1 MTVDAQRKLREA
13 TARRSGRGWYR
24 WDDPAYQFLMQSL
37 ERRMAALL
45 STLPA
50 AALGGPVLEIGCG
63 TGHWLRAFA
72 RWGAGGG
79 TVTGLDLLP
88 ERLRESRTLGPATGS
103 LVCGSASDLPFAT
116 GSFNLALQSMVFSSI
131 PDRLMRDA
139 AAREV
144 LRVLSPEGCLIWY
157 DFFVRRPGNRDVC
170 PMPRR
175 EVARLFPSCRVQLDR
190 VTLAPPITRA
200 LARHSKAACE
210 MMERMPF
217 LRTHYL
223 GIIRR
228 A

>member
-1 MTVDAQRKLREA
+1 VDAQRKLREA

-24 WDDPAYQFLMQSL
+24 WDDPAYQFLMQGL
-37 ERRMAALL
+37 ERRMAALIA
-45 STLPA
+45 TLPRA
-50 AALGGPVLEIGCG
+50 SLGGPVLEIGCG

-72 RWGAGGG
+72 KWGVGGG
-79 TVTGLDLLP
+79 LVTGLDLLP
-88 ERLRESRTLGPATGS
+88 ERLRESRTLGSTQAH

-116 GSFNLALQSMVFSSI
+116 GSISLALQSMVFSSI
-131 PDRLMRDA
+131 PDRLLRET

-144 LRVLSPEGCLIWY
+144 LRILSPEGCLIWY

-175 EVARLFPSCRVQLDR
+175 EVARLFPSCRVQLHR

-200 LARHSKAACE
+200 LARHSKSACHLL
-210 MMERMPF
+210 ERIPF
-217 LRTHYL
+217 LRTHFL
-223 GIIRR
+223 GTIRR